1 MKQIFQALLSILLI
15 RIPVI
20 LAVIVLLLVSAP
32 VVYIAITGTAKIS
45 TDIKVVRVVLPPKVV
60 VESIPEKPRFIP
72 KPFSMATLKTR
83 GCVADGFL
91 SEYGGNTGSMVKL
104 INRSECQY
112 LHRALETWLNPP
124 DFEKAEEI
132 MLQIE
137 KPRVVFGMFIA
148 EAIDKKED
156 YYDDNGKK
164 FDFSKMCRS
173 GSQNFWGEYTCK
185 PSFEK
190 KEYREY
196 LRYITRR
203 AMDIGIQSFIF
214 GQIYFQDETDLEKSE
229 LPEIVKEMRD
239 YAKMLNIQIV
249 IGAQTGYI
257 TDDEYLSNF
266 DYIEGGVGM
275 DNQGKI
281 EDGPCLS
288 WRSGCW
294 ALLWHERF
302 KNVAKNVF
310 IHLDWSGIPSDD
322 MSRFVRMDKELRA
335 RTLNIFYQYFVARD
349 IGFLMP
355 MLAPIYK
362 ENGGCY
368 GPKKRFYSPD
378 NKYKCKDE
386 EAISKIFN
394 GEFN

>member
-1 MKQIFQALLSILLI
+1 
-15 RIPVI
+15 
-20 LAVIVLLLVSAP
+20 
-32 VVYIAITGTAKIS
+32 
-45 TDIKVVRVVLPPKVV
+45 
-60 VESIPEKPRFIP
+60 
-72 KPFSMATLKTR
+72 
-83 GCVADGFL
+83 
-91 SEYGGNTGSMVKL
+91 
-104 INRSECQY
+104 
-112 LHRALETWLNPP
+112 
-124 DFEKAEEI
+124 
-132 MLQIE
+132 
-137 KPRVVFGMFIA
+137 
-148 EAIDKKED
+148 
-156 YYDDNGKK
+156 
-164 FDFSKMCRS
+164 
-173 GSQNFWGEYTCK
+173 
-185 PSFEK
+185 
-190 KEYREY
+190 
-196 LRYITRR
+196 
-203 AMDIGIQSFIF
+203 
-214 GQIYFQDETDLEKSE
+214 
-229 LPEIVKEMRD
+229 
-239 YAKMLNIQIV
+239 
-249 IGAQTGYI
+249 
-257 TDDEYLSNF
+257 
-266 DYIEGGVGM
+266 M